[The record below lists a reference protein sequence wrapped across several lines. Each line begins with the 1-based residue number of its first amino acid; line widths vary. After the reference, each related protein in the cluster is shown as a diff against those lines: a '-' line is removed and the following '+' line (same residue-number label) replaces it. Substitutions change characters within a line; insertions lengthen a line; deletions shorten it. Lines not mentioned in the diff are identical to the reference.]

1 MPKII
6 ARNGVFNLLPKLFW
20 LTVRKRF
27 EIRGWRSQQFL
38 VTDCF
43 FTCSWSSLRYDK
55 LGLLEFKLK
64 KKILGF
70 RNMQEKLEKWTVPTK
85 MPKPAFTCS
94 FFVCIEFNRCSK
106 MSRPGPTKN
115 KTLSAKQTSGLPF
128 WKKREKLLMFW
139 PQNDCL
145 GSLCLFTTF

>member
-1 MPKII
+1 MYKWS
-6 ARNGVFNLLPKLFW
+6 R
-20 LTVRKRF
+20 RF
-27 EIRGWRSQQFL
+27 EAESREFAFEITITIYSNIERSEQFL
-38 VTDCF
+38 VTELF
-43 FTCSWSSLRYDK
+43 FNLF
-55 LGLLEFKLK
+55 LEIFIFNELEQLEFKLK

-128 WKKREKLLMFW
+128 WKKRKNFW
-139 PQNDCL
+139 CSDLKTIAWEAFVCL
-145 GSLCLFTTF
+145 PVSRW